1 MSIIK
6 NWVDVGNDLKRT
18 KDPYSSI
25 IIPATGHRTNRRNR
39 PRKKG
44 IDPCRKLSIIS
55 LTCRTGRRIN
65 VISISLSNEQ
75 RRLEFS

>member
-1 MSIIK
+1 MKTEVSINKEMNIII
-6 NWVDVGNDLKRT
+6 NWVDVGDDLKRT

-44 IDPCRKLSIIS
+44 TDPCRKK
-55 LTCRTGRRIN
+55 N
-65 VISISLSNEQ
+65 SISSL
-75 RRLEFS
+75 

>member
-1 MSIIK
+1 MK
-6 NWVDVGNDLKRT
+6 KWVDVGDDLKRT

-44 IDPCRKLSIIS
+44 IDPCRKKK

-65 VISISLSNEQ
+65 VVSISLSNEQ
-75 RRLEFS
+75 D